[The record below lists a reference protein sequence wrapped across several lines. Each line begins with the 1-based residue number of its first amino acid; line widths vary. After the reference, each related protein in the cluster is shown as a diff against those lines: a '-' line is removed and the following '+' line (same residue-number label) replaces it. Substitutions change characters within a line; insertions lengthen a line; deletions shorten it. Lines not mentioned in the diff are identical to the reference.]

1 MCNVETGKIDFLSA
15 HTLNRKFLEYKR
27 QQRGLYV
34 YYVTGIKCVR
44 HVEHTSRTDLC
55 VVNYRI
61 VMIRKFSGLLFV
73 ENTHENPQNTRK
85 LIFIHI

>member
-44 HVEHTSRTDLC
+44 HIRAHIAYGLC
-55 VVNYRI
+55 
-61 VMIRKFSGLLFV
+61 G
-73 ENTHENPQNTRK
+73 K
-85 LIFIHI
+85 LSNCSDKKVFRATFRGK

>member
-44 HVEHTSRTDLC
+44 HIKSTHRV
-55 VVNYRI
+55 RI
-61 VMIRKFSGLLFV
+61 VCG
-73 ENTHENPQNTRK
+73 K
-85 LIFIHI
+85 LSNCSDKKVFRATFRGK